1 MKKISKIQILRY
13 AVLTVFLIIV
23 TVATYRHQ
31 LLGGGPGGAASIH
44 TICPFGGLETLYS
57 YIAGGAY
64 LQRTNISNFIL
75 LAGTIVLA
83 LLRGRVFCGWICM
96 FGWIQEIPA
105 RLGKWIFKKRFS
117 VLLVIDK
124 PLRYLKYIVLFAVLY
139 FTWGMAALVI
149 SPYDPLAAYAH
160 IPAGFASM
168 VDGYLIGTI
177 ILIGSFVLSFFYDRV
192 FCKYLCPMGAFLG
205 IISKISSYKIKRDEE
220 TCINCNKCTKAC
232 PVNIDVAKLK
242 SVTDAECI
250 NCLECV
256 TVCPTKKETLKPF
269 ELGKYIKPLIVGI
282 AGVIIYVGIIE
293 GTDLA
298 GIWKTQENNLAA
310 VVTKQGALDPYS
322 IRGFMTMEEIAKT
335 FNIDIKVLYKELDL
349 SLEKIP
355 ATTKMKEVKNIDKR
369 IGENSVRDAVAKI
382 TGFVKGQPS
391 VQTDSTKASTVQ
403 DKEKSVEVA
412 HAVKQKLPG
421 TKETTPAVKTSA
433 VGPGA
438 VPAAPSA
445 QKTPAYTEEMVKAQ
459 FEGKGVGEK
468 TLAQV
473 AKENN
478 IDMGYIKERLSA
490 KGFTMK
496 ETETVKE
503 IAARYN
509 TTPIEFMKMLLVEG
523 PSGSK

>member
-44 TICPFGGLETLYS
+44 TICPFGGLETIYS
-57 YIAGGAY
+57 YIAGGTY

-75 LAGTIVLA
+75 LAGTIILA
-83 LLRGRVFCGWICM
+83 LLLGRVFCGWICM

-105 RLGKWIFKKRFS
+105 WLGKWIFKKRFTVPS
-117 VLLVIDK
+117 AIDK
-124 PLRYLKYIVLFAVLY
+124 PLRYLKYVALFAALY
-139 FTWGMAALVI
+139 FTWKMAALVI
-149 SPYDPLAAYAH
+149 SPYDPFAAYAH
-160 IPAGFASM
+160 IPAGFTSM
-168 VDGYLIGTI
+168 IDEYLIGTI
-177 ILIGSFVLSFFYDRV
+177 ILIGSFILSFFYDRV
-192 FCKYLCPMGAFLG
+192 FCKYLCPLGAFLG
-205 IISKISSYKIKRDEE
+205 IVSKISNYKIKRDEE
-220 TCINCNKCTKAC
+220 TCIHCNKCTKAC
-232 PVNIDVAKLK
+232 PVNIDVANLK
-242 SVTDAECI
+242 SVTSAECI

-256 TVCPTKKETLKPF
+256 TVCPTKKDTLKPF
-269 ELGKYIKPLIVGI
+269 DFGKYIKPLIVGI

-298 GIWKTQENNLAA
+298 GIWKTQESNLAE

-355 ATTKMKEVKNIDKR
+355 ATTKMKEVKNIDTR
-369 IGENSVRDAVAKI
+369 IGENTVRDAVAKI

-391 VQTDSTKASTVQ
+391 TQTEPTKTSPVQ
-403 DKEKSVEVA
+403 EKSA
-412 HAVKQKLPG
+412 ALAPA
-421 TKETTPAVKTSA
+421 TKETSPGSKETAPAVKTPVVA
-433 VGPGA
+433 PGA
-438 VPAAPSA
+438 VPVAPSA
-445 QKTPAYTEEMVKAQ
+445 QKTPAYTEEMVKVQ
-459 FEGKGVGEK
+459 FEGKGIGEK
-468 TLAQV
+468 PLAQV

-478 IDMGYIKERLSA
+478 LDMEYIKKRLSA
-490 KGFTMK
+490 KGFSMK
-496 ETETVKE
+496 EGETVKE

-509 TTPIEFMKMLLVEG
+509 TTPIEFMKMLLVEA
-523 PSGSK
+523 PSGK

>member
-1 MKKISKIQILRY
+1 MNKVSKIQILRY
-13 AVLTVFLIIV
+13 IILTIFLIIV
-23 TVATYRHQ
+23 TVATYKHQ
-31 LLGGGPGGAASIH
+31 ILGGGPGGAASIH

-75 LAGTIVLA
+75 LAGTVILA
-83 LLRGRVFCGWICM
+83 LLLGRVFCGWICM

-105 RLGKWIFKKRFS
+105 WLGKWIFKKRFTVPS
-117 VLLVIDK
+117 AIDK

-139 FTWGMAALVI
+139 FTWKMAALVI
-149 SPYDPLAAYAH
+149 SPYDPFAAYAH
-160 IPAGFASM
+160 MPAGFTSM
-168 VDGYLIGTI
+168 IDEYLIGTI

-192 FCKYLCPMGAFLG
+192 FCKYLCPLGAFLG
-205 IISKISSYKIKRDEE
+205 LFSKISSYKIKRDEE
-220 TCINCNKCTKAC
+220 TCIHCNKCTKSC

-269 ELGKYIKPLIVGI
+269 DFGKYIKPLIVGI

-298 GIWKTQENNLAA
+298 GIWKTQESNLAE

-355 ATTKMKEVKNIDKR
+355 ATTKMKEVKNLDKR

-382 TGFVKGQPS
+382 TGFIKSQPTTQS
-391 VQTDSTKASTVQ
+391 DSAKTSPIQ
-403 DKEKSVEVA
+403 DKEKPVEAAPV
-412 HAVKQKLPG
+412 VKQTLPG
-421 TKETTPAVKTSA
+421 TKETTPAVKT
-433 VGPGA
+433 PTTT
-438 VPAAPSA
+438 PDAAPVGTTT

-459 FEGKGVGEK
+459 FEGKGIGEK
-468 TLAQV
+468 PLAQV

-478 IDMGYIKERLSA
+478 IDMEYIKKRLSA
-490 KGFTMK
+490 KNFSMK
-496 ETETVKE
+496 EGETVKE

-523 PSGSK
+523 PSGK